1 MPTSKVAIISATYPE
16 IRPLVRHWKRRVRD
30 HAGRRFIFFE
40 SDQAVA
46 VCSGMG
52 AEPGRRACEAV
63 IALYSPGEVM
73 SVGIAGALDET
84 LHVGEVFT
92 PRTVIDARDGSR
104 SDIENGSGT
113 LVSFTSVANPDQKAK
128 LGRAYGAVAVDMEA
142 ASVAR
147 GAETHGLRFSAVKA
161 ISDEAELV
169 LPRFDAFIAHDGHFR
184 TAAFVAF
191 LALRPWHWPAVLRL
205 ARNTSRAAA
214 NLCEALRSYS
224 RQGNETQPEL
234 HTSPRGNT

>member
-1 MPTSKVAIISATYPE
+1 MSNSKVAMIAATYPE
-16 IRPLVRHWKRRVRD
+16 IRPLVRHWRRHKRD
-30 HAGRRFIFFE
+30 YAGRHYTFFE

-52 AEPGRRACEAV
+52 PEPGRRATEAI
-63 IALYSPGEVM
+63 IALYSPTEVM
-73 SVGIAGALDET
+73 SVGIAGALDAT

-104 SDIENGSGT
+104 TDTQNGSGT
-113 LVSFTSVANPDQKAK
+113 LVSFTSVASAEQKAK
-128 LGRAYGAVAVDMEA
+128 LAKAYGATAVDMEG

-161 ISDEAELV
+161 ISDEADFV
-169 LPRFDAFIAHDGHFR
+169 LPPFDPFITHDGHFR
-184 TAAFVAF
+184 TGAFVAF
-191 LALRPWHWPAVLRL
+191 LALRPWLWPAVLRL

-214 NLCEALRSYS
+214 NLCAALQCYNHDPQEIR
-224 RQGNETQPEL
+224 TEL
-234 HTSPRGNT
+234 RTSPGENT